1 MDLPPI
7 QEIKETKKE
16 RNQEPEERSESHLQ
30 IRFDPE
36 TDGRAAGTRPAGEHT
51 ATRPQPTH
59 ALAGWR
65 WLRHCSPAV
74 RERAR
79 ASRDEEGQAAGE
91 GALELGPCTPAR
103 RARAEEVAGRLAGS
117 PRLGQ
122 GAQREEREGRGE
134 ERRERE
140 GVERRGCV
148 GKKRRGGEEE
158 REGWREGGGGHVPAI
173 SSHFYSIFFPSFLKF
188 WFSN

>member
-79 ASRDEEGQAAGE
+79 ACRATRRARPRERGRSSSGLARRRGARARRRWLAGS
-91 GALELGPCTPAR
+91 LAR
-103 RARAEEVAGRLAGS
+103 RASAG
-117 PRLGQ
+117 
-122 GAQREEREGRGE
+122 ERSA
-134 ERRERE
+134 RRER
-140 GVERRGCV
+140 GGERRG
-148 GKKRRGGEEE
+148 E
-158 REGWREGGGGHVPAI
+158 RERG
-173 SSHFYSIFFPSFLKF
+173 
-188 WFSN
+188 

>member
-74 RERAR
+74 KSAR
-79 ASRDEEGQAAGE
+79 AVSRDEEGQAAGE

-103 RARAEEVAGRLAGS
+103 RARGGGGWLARWLAA
-117 PRLGQ
+117 PRPG
-122 GAQREEREGRGE
+122 QREEREGR
-134 ERRERE
+134 
-140 GVERRGCV
+140 ERRG
-148 GKKRRGGEEE
+148 E
-158 REGWREGGGGHVPAI
+158 RERGWREEGV
-173 SSHFYSIFFPSFLKF
+173 
-188 WFSN
+188 